1 MKKYA
6 HHFPPR
12 GRLCLCLLQGGLG
25 QDVVRFPSD
34 YTINYGLRQVLE
46 YDPMNINGIDVVDKF
61 DFFSTLRFTIEVH
74 DGKMTHLEFSNG
86 EVPFSP
92 FAFEVPDGVVECEF
106 DTDALAQRAGA
117 SRARAT

>member
-6 HHFPPR
+6 IIS
-12 GRLCLCLLQGGLG
+12 LLAAACAFVSCEEVS
-25 QDVVRFPSD
+25 DKMSSDFPSD
-34 YTINYGLRQVLE
+34 YTINYGLRQVLQ

-92 FAFEVPDGVVECEF
+92 
-106 DTDALAQRAGA
+106 
-117 SRARAT
+117 

>member
-6 HHFPPR
+6 IIS
-12 GRLCLCLLQGGLG
+12 LLAAACAFVSCEEVS
-25 QDVVRFPSD
+25 DKMSSDFPSD

-74 DGKMTHLEFSNG
+74 DGKMTSSSASST
-86 EVPFSP
+86 PTRCPTS
-92 FAFEVPDGVVECEF
+92 C
-106 DTDALAQRAGA
+106 A